1 MKPINFQI
9 LCAAYLAYLS
19 PKPCFEDRVRLHRR
33 FFAGWTAHPTREQ
46 IEEWHEQHKHTKAYA
61 NMGMAFL
68 RAMYNW
74 GIRTKNPN
82 TGTRYWLSANPATT
96 ITRHKTK
103 SRKRCLFP
111 HEVQRLMENR
121 DLAGPKFSVFLLL
134 LWTTACRRGEALAVK
149 LEHLDLEHGVWRKPT
164 TKNGDP
170 QDLPLPRQTC
180 AAITA
185 YLPLRR
191 DPSSPYLFQGL
202 YGRPWSPS
210 IVEKCWSQPQVRSE
224 QGVKKIFP
232 SFRQALQMPDVRIHD
247 FRRTVASRI
256 YAQTKD
262 WKLVKAILNHSD
274 TDVTDIYTRVPFEAQ
289 AQALQAHADSLF
301 SLGEGRLG
309 QGVQQPVSP
318 PPEPKADH
326 RDLGPDL
333 ARTA

>member
-1 MKPINFQI
+1 MTFHA
-9 LCAAYLAYLS
+9 LCTAYLAYLS
-19 PKPCFEDRVRLHRR
+19 SKPCYEDRVRLHRQ
-33 FFAGWTAHPTREQ
+33 FFADWRDHPTREQ
-46 IEEWHEQHKHTKAYA
+46 IEEWHAQHSHTKAYA
-61 NMGMAFL
+61 NAGLAFL
-68 RAMYNW
+68 KAMYNW
-74 GIRTKNPN
+74 GIARKKWSGINPVS
-82 TGTRYWLSANPATT
+82 G
-96 ITRHKTK
+96 ITRHKVK

-111 HEVQRLMENR
+111 HEVQRLMENL
-121 DLAGPKFSVFLLL
+121 DLGGLKFSVFLLL
-134 LWTTACRRGEALAVK
+134 LLTTACRRGEALAVK

-164 TKNGDP
+164 TKNGEP

-191 DPSSPYLFQGL
+191 DPTSPYLFDGL
-202 YGRPWSPS
+202 YGRPWSSS

-232 SFRQALQMPDVRIHD
+232 SIRQALLMPDVRIHD

-301 SLGEGRLG
+301 NGADSQRALR
-309 QGVQQPVSP
+309 P
-318 PPEPKADH
+318 P
-326 RDLGPDL
+326 L
-333 ARTA
+333 AIQEHHQENGLIHEVNGILA